1 MADTQRDDLQA
12 APGPQDSG
20 STEVSATEVTPT
32 AVNSDTTPAAAGE
45 PSSAAAAAAGAAAP
59 EAAPAAGA
67 PEPPPPSEPTSAA
80 QPTLEASTTVPALG
94 AGGTAAPEGE
104 GEGGEWN
111 LLVEKLQQW
120 WRSGELQNLWQQAKT
135 PLTIALVVISVLL
148 VLRVYAGLLAAVNSL
163 PLVPGL
169 LELVGLI
176 WALRFGL
183 PKVIRRSE
191 REQLIAGLQRRWR
204 SFSGQG

>member
-1 MADTQRDDLQA
+1 
-12 APGPQDSG
+12 
-20 STEVSATEVTPT
+20 
-32 AVNSDTTPAAAGE
+32 
-45 PSSAAAAAAGAAAP
+45 
-59 EAAPAAGA
+59 
-67 PEPPPPSEPTSAA
+67 
-80 QPTLEASTTVPALG
+80 VPALG

-191 REQLIAGLQRRWR
+191 RDQLIAGLQRRWR